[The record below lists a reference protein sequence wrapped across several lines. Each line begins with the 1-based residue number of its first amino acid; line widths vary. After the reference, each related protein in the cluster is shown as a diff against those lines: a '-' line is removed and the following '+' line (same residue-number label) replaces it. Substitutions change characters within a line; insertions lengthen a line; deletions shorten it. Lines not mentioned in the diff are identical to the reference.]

1 MSEDFTLDIDT
12 VGHDSLDENTD
23 NDEDVPCTA
32 NHGAARG
39 AGANLD
45 RELDE
50 VRRVMATPAL
60 DASPAE
66 LRQALGQAQVSF
78 NRLREELIKTRNE
91 LNKFKAKVA
100 PRAQSRA
107 LKSIA
112 QGPLDAAIIT
122 LAKKYAYF
130 YHLWVPS
137 GVFPLR
143 ACPPDFDL
151 RDPIHYQTPE
161 SKAIANGAK
170 LYLMVPPELR
180 AQTMKYEHFKQLFTS
195 TVNGERG
202 NILKPVKDS
211 VMQLFA
217 HLSPG
222 LDPVALGDW
231 RKRTDNPA
239 FLSLKRNPANHDEV
253 YTPLALILFEDPSA
267 MNVSGLFK
275 NKALTQIAC
284 VLHFGKGVLTGKKK
298 GGPPSRG
305 QKLKVT
311 TTPEGIIAICCT
323 FARFLLSGD
332 DEFSS
337 TGSQTGI
344 SYEKDFEFY
353 IELLRKQ
360 ENKKWALGIFEH
372 FDNAIFGANRC
383 DGSQQP
389 PPEAE
394 DSVKAPRSWEDDI
407 LAQLGGVGGTA
418 EVNSNPPTVPVT
430 SQSATHPSIL
440 TSTIQAED
448 FPPPQIRTNSLG
460 AASTAW
466 GNGTSISGAIQP
478 NTNLSISVLEAGTV
492 SPSQSVIV
500 SATSSELSLPLS
512 TLSLG
517 GSQPSVST
525 HLNPLDPLV
534 VVPALVSGHSSKAT
548 KKGKKATQG
557 QAKAMEEGIGAVPA
571 RVTRVTRQK
580 K

>member
-1 MSEDFTLDIDT
+1 MSEDFTLDIDA

-23 NDEDVPCTA
+23 NDEDVLHAA

-39 AGANLD
+39 AGTNLD
-45 RELDE
+45 WELNE
-50 VRRVMATPAL
+50 VRRVMATPAP
-60 DASPAE
+60 DVSPAE
-66 LRQALGQAQVSF
+66 LRQALGQ
-78 NRLREELIKTRNE
+78 L
-91 LNKFKAKVA
+91 
-100 PRAQSRA
+100 
-107 LKSIA
+107 IA

-137 GVFPLR
+137 GIFPLH

-151 RDPIHYQTPE
+151 HDLIHYQTPE
-161 SKAIANGAK
+161 SKAIANGAE
-170 LYLMVPPELR
+170 LYLMVPPEL
-180 AQTMKYEHFKQLFTS
+180 QGSDYEFTS
-195 TVNGERG
+195 MVNGKCG

-222 LDPVALGDW
+222 LDPGGTL
-231 RKRTDNPA
+231 
-239 FLSLKRNPANHDEV
+239 NHDEA

-275 NKALTQIAC
+275 NKALTQ
-284 VLHFGKGVLTGKKK
+284 
-298 GGPPSRG
+298 
-305 QKLKVT
+305 
-311 TTPEGIIAICCT
+311 
-323 FARFLLSGD
+323 ARFLLSGD

-344 SYEKDFEFY
+344 SYEKDFKFY

-360 ENKKWALGIFEH
+360 ENK
-372 FDNAIFGANRC
+372 N

-389 PPEAE
+389 PPKAE
-394 DSVKAPRSWEDDI
+394 DSVEVLRSWEDDI

-418 EVNSNPPTVPVT
+418 EVNSNPPTVPIT

-448 FPPPQIRTNSLG
+448 FPPPQIR
-460 AASTAW
+460 
-466 GNGTSISGAIQP
+466 AIQP
-478 NTNLSISVLEAGTV
+478 NTNLSISVLEARTV

-534 VVPALVSGHSSKAT
+534 VVPALVSGRSSKAT

-571 RVTRVTRQK
+571 RVTHVTRQK

>member
-1 MSEDFTLDIDT
+1 M
-12 VGHDSLDENTD
+12 GQ
-23 NDEDVPCTA
+23 
-32 NHGAARG
+32 ARG
-39 AGANLD
+39 AGTNLD

-50 VRRVMATPAL
+50 VRRVMATPAP

-66 LRQALGQAQVSF
+66 LHQPLGQAQVSF
-78 NRLREELIKTRNE
+78 NRLREELIKMRNE
-91 LNKFKAKVA
+91 LNEFKAKVA
-100 PRAQSRA
+100 PRAQSQA
-107 LKSIA
+107 LKLIA
-112 QGPLDAAIIT
+112 QGPLDAAIVT

-137 GVFPLR
+137 
-143 ACPPDFDL
+143 A
-151 RDPIHYQTPE
+151 PE
-161 SKAIANGAK
+161 SKAIANGAE
-170 LYLMVPPELR
+170 LYLMVPPELQ
-180 AQTMKYEHFKQLFTS
+180 AQTMKYEHFEQLIIHIYGEWTGS
-195 TVNGERG
+195 WWHSVTGERE
-202 NILKPVKDS
+202 L
-211 VMQLFA
+211 
-217 HLSPG
+217 
-222 LDPVALGDW
+222 
-231 RKRTDNPA
+231 DNPA
-239 FLSLKRNPANHDEV
+239 FCHSSSETQRNHDEA
-253 YTPLALILFEDPSA
+253 YTPLAPILFEDPSA

-298 GGPPSRG
+298 GGPPGRG
-305 QKLKVT
+305 QKLKAT
-311 TTPEGIIAICCT
+311 TMPEGIITICCT

-353 IELLRKQ
+353 IELLQKQ

-372 FDNAIFGANRC
+372 FDNAIFGANQR

-394 DSVKAPRSWEDDI
+394 DSVEAPRSWEDDI
-407 LAQLGGVGGTA
+407 LAQLGGVSRTA
-418 EVNSNPPTVPVT
+418 EVNSNPPTVPIT

-448 FPPPQIRTNSLG
+448 FPPQIHTNSLG
-460 AASTAW
+460 ATSTAW

-478 NTNLSISVLEAGTV
+478 NTNLS
-492 SPSQSVIV
+492 
-500 SATSSELSLPLS
+500 
-512 TLSLG
+512 
-517 GSQPSVST
+517 SQPSVST

-534 VVPALVSGHSSKAT
+534 VVPALAT

-571 RVTRVTRQK
+571 RVTCITRQK